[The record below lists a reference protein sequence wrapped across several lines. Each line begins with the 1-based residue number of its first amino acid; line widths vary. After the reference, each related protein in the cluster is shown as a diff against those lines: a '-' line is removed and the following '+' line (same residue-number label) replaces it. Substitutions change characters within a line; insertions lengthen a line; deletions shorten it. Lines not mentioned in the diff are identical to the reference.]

1 MGYITRGRGVSVHRK
16 DCPNISELASELDGQ
31 ERFIDVGWDT
41 SEKAE
46 YPVEIQI
53 IATDRPGLL
62 TNITQKINDSNLSLL
77 SLNARTNKEKLVT
90 INMTLEI
97 KDTTQ
102 LKELIRGI
110 KKYEGRYRCI

>member
-77 SLNARTNKEKLVT
+77 SLNARTNKEKT
-90 INMTLEI
+90 SHYQYDFGN
-97 KDTTQ
+97 KRYYQ

-110 KKYEGRYRCI
+110 KKI